1 MGKTVEMNLTDK
13 VVIITGASSGI
24 GEATARLLAEQGCK
38 LTLAARS
45 AEKLNALAA
54 ELNTDCLVVPADLTQ
69 PADIANMIARAKKRF
84 GRLDVLLANA
94 GAYIPGEFAEG
105 DIESYSMMLMLN
117 VDAVFRGAHAVI
129 PIMKAQGGG
138 DIVVTSSISGHVDIA
153 GEPVYSA
160 SKHAVQTFVHT
171 LRRQVAA
178 DGIRVM
184 SLAPGPVA
192 NPMQR
197 LHESAEQ
204 ERAVAL
210 GTHLA
215 SEDCA
220 DAILFML
227 SRPPHVTI
235 RDLVILPQMNRV

>member
-1 MGKTVEMNLTDK
+1 MTQSLADK

-24 GEATARLLAEQGCK
+24 GEASARLLAEQGCK

-45 AEKLNALAA
+45 LEKLESLASELAA
-54 ELNTDCLVVPADLTQ
+54 DTLVVRADMTE
-69 PADIANMIARAKKRF
+69 PADIAAMIKRAMERF
-84 GRLDVLLANA
+84 GRIDVLLANA
-94 GAYIPGEFAEG
+94 GVYIPGQFADG
-105 DIESYSMMLMLN
+105 DIDAFSMMLKLN
-117 VDAVFRGAHAVI
+117 VDAVFRCAHAVI
-129 PIMKAQGGG
+129 PIMTAGGGG
-138 DIVVTSSISGHVDIA
+138 DIVVTSSISGHSDIV

-171 LRRQVAA
+171 LRRQVAEA
-178 DGIRVM
+178 GIRVM

-192 NPMQR
+192 NPMQW
-197 LHESAEQ
+197 LYEPEEQ
-204 ERAVAL
+204 RRAVEEA
-210 GTHLA
+210 GSHLA

-235 RDLVILPQMNRV
+235 RDLLILPQNNRV